1 MLNTISPNNFKSFCY
16 TRNRLLRMREVGFLC
31 LTTLYFLLIVFISPL
46 VASAAMQS
54 ASYVI
59 YENVMHS
66 FDGPVITNVAS
77 SIAGRVA
84 TITWDTNV
92 AADAFVV
99 YSTDGALL
107 GSKEQGTSNK
117 SSSTHAVV
125 MSGLNENTTYYFRV
139 RSERVNGGVT
149 TDPTI
154 RTFTTG
160 ADPVAPVVTPPSG
173 GGMLIIDKTDKV
185 APTITDVNVTGVS
198 FSSVQVTWKTDEK
211 ATGFVEYGGT
221 TAYGQTYGQWST
233 STDHAITLVNL
244 APATYYNFRV
254 LSSDSWG
261 NVGYSANKVFTTA
274 AGEGEEAIVNA
285 PIATTTP
292 EIQQPN
298 DIIINF
304 LSRLFPEISLNQWG
318 KNPLDTIQSR
328 ADITS
333 MIAAPILSGA
343 PTVVVSANE
352 ATISWTTDINA
363 NSLVAVAPE
372 AGYRPAAAEPYQQIT
387 GSPETYTTDHLV
399 KIYNLTADTL
409 YHFQLRSKPEMGPT
423 ARSRDFTFK
432 TTLEALTITSFFS
445 QIINDQTAA
454 FKWVTNANSDSAV
467 TFAPYYNNVPAM
479 DQAKTVRSTDQTVI
493 HEIQIEE
500 FVGGTQYFV
509 EILSKDSDGN
519 VARENFERFTTAK
532 DDLPPV
538 VDHIKAD
545 STIFVDQG
553 NKIQTIISW
562 LTNEP
567 STSRVFY
574 QEGVHAGNSELSEST
589 SENTNYTKEHV
600 MVITKFKPGIVYSFK
615 VGSIDS
621 GGNETLSKV
630 HTFMTA
636 KKKDSIIQIIMN
648 ILENTFGWMNKI
660 IK

>member
-1 MLNTISPNNFKSFCY
+1 MKYFKKTIIY
-16 TRNRLLRMREVGFLC
+16 LI
-31 LTTLYFLLIVFISPL
+31 LTAL
-46 VASAAMQS
+46 VIPIATSAAMQS
-54 ASYVI
+54 TNYVI

-77 SIAGRVA
+77 SISARVA

-92 AADAFVV
+92 ASDAFVV

-107 GSKEQGTSNK
+107 SSKEQGTSNK
-117 SSSTHAVV
+117 SSSTHTVV
-125 MSGLNENTTYYFRV
+125 MSGLAENTTYYYRV
-139 RSERVNGGVT
+139 RSERVNGGIT

-160 ADPVAPVVTPPSG
+160 ADPVVTPVVTPPSAS

-185 APTITDVNVTGVS
+185 PPTITDVNVTGVS
-198 FSSVQVTWKTDEK
+198 FSSVKVTWKTDEK
-211 ATGFVEYGGT
+211 ATGFVEYGAT
-221 TAYGQTYGQWST
+221 TTYGQTYGQWST

-244 APATYYNFRV
+244 NPSTYYNFRV

-261 NVGYSANKVFTTA
+261 NVAYSPNKVFTTA
-274 AGEGEEAIVNA
+274 AGEGKEAIVDVT
-285 PIATTTP
+285 PTSTPATVDT
-292 EIQQPN
+292 N
-298 DIIINF
+298 NIIINF

-318 KNPLDTIQSR
+318 KNPLDTIMSR
-328 ADITS
+328 TDITN

-343 PTVVVSANE
+343 PTVTVTANE
-352 ATISWTTDINA
+352 ATIGWTTDINA
-363 NSLVAVAPE
+363 NSIVAVAPE
-372 AGYRPAAAEPYQQIT
+372 GAYKAGAAEPYQQIT
-387 GSPETYTTDHLV
+387 GSPEVYSTDHSV

-409 YHFQLRSKPEMGPT
+409 YHFQLRSKPELGPT
-423 ARSRDFTFK
+423 AKSRDFTFK
-432 TTLEALTITSFFS
+432 TTLEELTITSFFS

-454 FKWVTNANSDSAV
+454 FKWVTNAAADSSV

-479 DQAKTVRSTDQTVI
+479 DQAKTIRDNTVTAI
-493 HEIQIEE
+493 HDILISE
-500 FVGGTQYFV
+500 FTGGTQYYV
-509 EILSKDSDGN
+509 EISSKDSAGN
-519 VARENFERFTTAK
+519 VARQTFDRFTTAK
-532 DDLPPV
+532 DDLPPTI
-538 VDHIKAD
+538 DHIKAD

-567 STSRVFY
+567 STSRVYY
-574 QEGVHAGNSELSEST
+574 QEGVRSGDSELSEST

-615 VGSIDS
+615 VVSIDS